1 MLQTRFTTHLR
12 AEGLPDDSPCF
23 SPYLKLMKFLLTLAL
38 LFPVSH
44 LIFAGEYRKSVQV
57 HENLSTSTTWDGAPI
72 HYPSGTAKV
81 SGAIVTLQPGTETG
95 WHTHP
100 FPCLALILE
109 GELLVELKDGQTKK
123 LKAGDTLA
131 EVINTPHNGK
141 NIGKTPLKIA
151 VFYAGNTDLKTT
163 LICP

>member
-1 MLQTRFTTHLR
+1 M
-12 AEGLPDDSPCF
+12 
-23 SPYLKLMKFLLTLAL
+23 KLLLTLAL

-44 LIFAGEYRKSVQV
+44 LIHADEYRKSVQV
-57 HENLSTSTTWDGAPI
+57 QENLSTSATWDGTPI
-72 HYPSGTAKV
+72 RYPSGTAKV

-100 FPCLALILE
+100 VPCLALILE
-109 GELLVELKDGQTKK
+109 GELLVELKGGQTKK

-163 LICP
+163 LLCP